1 MNFKKQH
8 NDWQGLVFL
17 VILFLL
23 LAFGFQSAGQYNLR
37 PNITHFSRQS
47 YKASEKNWAVDID
60 SLGYVYFGNNR
71 GLLQYDG
78 ERWELYQLPGK
89 TIIRSV
95 KIGPDNKIYTGSFEE
110 FGYWE
115 RDSIGMLHYVSLSQ
129 DIAAQMH
136 NDEFWKIGF
145 DGHKVVFQS
154 FANIFLYEEG
164 KITKIQEQLLLLFL
178 QESNKQLFIQGVTR
192 GLFTIRNNLL
202 NFIPG
207 SELFN
212 DKLVRTIMPLNPSEN
227 LICSAHDGIFI
238 HHKDQFTYWDTP
250 ISAALKGADVNA
262 GVVINDHV
270 FAIGTLLKGIF
281 IFDSNGEILRQ
292 ITVEDELGSKSV
304 YDLNIDNVGNLWVGL
319 DKGISLV
326 RFDTPVK
333 LFIDKTQ
340 SMGLV
345 YDVCEHNQR
354 IYVATNRGLFT
365 STIDH
370 HFPES
375 FKLSG
380 LKQIDE
386 LDGQVWDLEI
396 IDDMVFC
403 GHSNGTFILEG
414 DRAIRVSDY
423 NGAQKIRELMNN
435 NQKYLIQSTY
445 ANLILYARDKITR
458 QWKASYAIKG
468 FLEPSKNIEVDELGN
483 IWVSHMQKGIYKL
496 TLSDD
501 LTEVSHSRYF
511 DREAGLPVHHN
522 LNIFKVK
529 SHIVITT
536 GYGLYAFDNLR
547 SEIVPFYF
555 YNNQLDEFQNAKS
568 IFQVN
573 ENDYWFILDEM
584 AALYRISN
592 DTIVKLKQVSFDFND
607 AVLVEYYENITPI
620 SHQYSVACLTN
631 GLGVISNQKEEK
643 LWDERAPV
651 ITRIEVFNK
660 NAGSRYL
667 PLHEGNETFIQPRE
681 TRMTF
686 NFTGFNYNEGPNIY
700 KTRLLE
706 IEREWTVSTLP
717 QRSFERLPQGE
728 YTFEVGTVT
737 NNGSQ
742 MPTSAYTFT
751 VMPPWYQSRAA
762 YILYIVL
769 FISLVVAVRIYVV
782 LKLKKQIDQI
792 RQNQKVESE
801 KEQQLYH
808 QRIVELENEK
818 LQSEIE
824 FKSQQLAAL
833 TMNTINKNEL
843 LSGIRK
849 LVDKQMDELGSRFP
863 KKNYQEIMNAIDKY
877 LTDDDWETF
886 EFNFDRAHQDF
897 FNRLKIQ
904 FPDLTPGDIK
914 ICAYL
919 KMNLSS
925 KEIAHLLNI
934 SIRSVEV
941 HRYRIRKKL
950 KLQSTENLVEYLMA
964 Y

>member
-1 MNFKKQH
+1 MTINNQY
-8 NDWQGLVFL
+8 NVRPGL
-17 VILFLL
+17 LFWAVLTLL
-23 LAFGFQSAGQYNLR
+23 LSIGMHSVGQYNLR
-37 PNITHFSRQS
+37 PNITHFSRQT
-47 YKASEKNWAVDID
+47 YKASEKNWSVDID
-60 SLGYVYFGNNR
+60 SQGYVYFGNNR

-95 KIGPDNKIYTGSFEE
+95 KVGPDNKIYTGSFEE

-115 RDSIGMLHYVSLSQ
+115 RDSIGKLHYVSLSQ
-129 DIAAQMH
+129 DIASQMH
-136 NDEFWKIGF
+136 NDEFWKIGI
-145 DGHKVVFQS
+145 DGHKVIFQS

-164 KITKIQEQLLLLFL
+164 TIAKIDEQLLLLFL
-178 QESNKQLFIQGVTR
+178 QESNNQLYVQGVSR
-192 GLFTIRNNLL
+192 GLYTIRDKLL
-202 NFIPG
+202 DFIPG
-207 SELFN
+207 SDLFH
-212 DKLVRTIMPLNPSEN
+212 DKLVRTIMPFNPSQN
-227 LICSAHDGIFI
+227 LICSAHDGIYI
-238 HHKDQFTYWDTP
+238 HHGEQFTYWDTP
-250 ISAALKGADVNA
+250 ISKALKDADVNA
-262 GVVINDHV
+262 GVVMNDHV
-270 FAIGTLLKGIF
+270 FAVGTLLKGIF
-281 IFDSNGEILRQ
+281 LFNSKGEILRQ

-304 YDLNIDNVGNLWVGL
+304 YDLNIDSEGNLWVGM
-319 DKGISLV
+319 DKGISLI

-333 LFIDKTQ
+333 LFVDKTQ
-340 SMGLV
+340 AMGLV
-345 YDVCEHNQR
+345 YDVCVHHQR

-365 STIDH
+365 STIDQ

-380 LKQIDE
+380 LKPIEE
-386 LDGQVWDLEI
+386 LAGQVWDLEI
-396 IDDMVFC
+396 IDNVVFC
-403 GHSNGTFILEG
+403 GHSSGTYVLEG
-414 DRAIRVSDY
+414 ERAIRVSDY
-423 NGAQKIRELMNN
+423 NGAQKIRELMHN
-435 NQKYLIQSTY
+435 NQQYLIQSTY
-445 ANLILYARDKITR
+445 ANLILYTHDQHTR
-458 QWKASYAIKG
+458 QWKASHAIKG
-468 FLEPSKNIEVDELGN
+468 FQEPSKNIEVDELGN
-483 IWVSHMQKGIYKL
+483 IWVSHMQKGIYKI

-501 LTEVSHSRYF
+501 LTEVKHSRYF
-511 DREAGLPVHHN
+511 DRESGLPVHHN

-529 SHIVITT
+529 SNIVITT

-547 SEIVPFYF
+547 SEIVPFYY
-555 YNNQLDEFQNAKS
+555 YNNQLNEFQNAKT
-568 IFQVN
+568 IIQVN
-573 ENDYWFILDEM
+573 ENDYWFILNEM
-584 AALYRISN
+584 AALFQISN
-592 DTIVKLKQVSFDFND
+592 DTIVKKKQVSFDFND

-620 SHQYSVACLTN
+620 NSQFSVACLTN
-631 GLGVISNQKEEK
+631 GLGVISNHKDEK
-643 LWDERAPV
+643 LRDDRPPA
-651 ITRIEVFNK
+651 ITGIEVFNK

-667 PLHEGNETFIQPRE
+667 PLNAGEEAFIQPNE

-686 NFTGFNYNEGPNIY
+686 HFTGFNYSEGPNIY

-706 IEREWTVSTLP
+706 IEREWSVSTQP
-717 QRSFERLPQGE
+717 QRTFERLPQGE
-728 YTFEVGTVT
+728 YTFEVGKVT

-751 VMPPWYQSRAA
+751 VMPPWYLSRAA
-762 YILYIVL
+762 YILYIIL
-769 FISLVVAVRIYVV
+769 IISLVVAVRIYVV
-782 LKLKKQIDQI
+782 LKLKKHIDQI
-792 RQNQKVESE
+792 RQKQKVESE

-818 LQSEIE
+818 LQAEIT

-843 LSGIRK
+843 LTGIRRMI
-849 LVDKQMDELGSRFP
+849 DKQMDELGSRFP

-877 LTDDDWETF
+877 LTDDDWDTF

-897 FNRLKIQ
+897 FNRLKNE

-950 KLQSTENLVEYLMA
+950 QLNSSENLVEYLMA